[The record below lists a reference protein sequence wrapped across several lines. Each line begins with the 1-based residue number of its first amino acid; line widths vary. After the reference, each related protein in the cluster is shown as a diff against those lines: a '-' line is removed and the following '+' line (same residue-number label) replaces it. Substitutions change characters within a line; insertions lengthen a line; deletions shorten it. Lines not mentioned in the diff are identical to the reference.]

1 MTLKELKELFKKLQQ
16 LKAKKIE
23 IYSNDDLSKNQMDKE
38 FKKIETNI
46 QILEDILARYN
57 KIYNV
62 KAKTLSKYLIEVIES
77 EIPNSS
83 VCCSHHCS
91 GKYVEQEHFYGYH
104 TYFAGNAFMLL
115 EIRTKNSHDVIRL
128 FNRDINENLSNSID
142 YILGYYQIN
151 ISELLNNTTKKHI
164 GLIRK
169 ACWLAIEE
177 TLKTKNKE
185 LIQSNE
191 DQKSLINKKIAELQ
205 KQAELL
211 ETKNNLIKN
220 EETTVFTTKEIEDIT
235 KKI

>member
-46 QILEDILARYN
+46 EILEAILAKYN
-57 KIYNV
+57 KIYNI
-62 KAKTLSKYLIEVIES
+62 KAKTLSKHLIKVIEN

-83 VCCSHHCS
+83 VSCSHHCS

-104 TYFAGNAFMLL
+104 TYYVGNTFMHV
-115 EIRTKNSHDVIRL
+115 EIRTKNSNDVIQL
-128 FNRDINENLSNSID
+128 FYRDINENLSNSID
-142 YILGYYQIN
+142 YILGYYEIN
-151 ISELLNNTTKKHI
+151 VLELLNNTSKKHI

-177 TLKTKNKE
+177 TLKTNNKE

-205 KQAELL
+205 QQALLL

-220 EETTVFTTKEIEDIT
+220 EETTLFTNKEMEDIS

>member
-1 MTLKELKELFKKLQQ
+1 MTLKEIKDLFKELQQ

-38 FKKIETNI
+38 FEKIATNI
-46 QILEDILARYN
+46 QMLEDVLAKYN
-57 KIYNV
+57 KIFNI
-62 KAKTLSKYLIEVIES
+62 KAKTFSKHITEVIES

-83 VCCSHHCS
+83 VCCSHHCT

-104 TYFAGNAFMLL
+104 TYYVGNAFMLV
-115 EIRTKNSHDVIRL
+115 EIKTKNSIDTIQL
-128 FNRDINENLSNSID
+128 FYRNINENLSHSIN
-142 YILGYYQIN
+142 YILGDYTIN
-151 ISELLNNTTKKHI
+151 ILELLNNTSKKHI
-164 GLIRK
+164 GLMRK

-185 LIQSNE
+185 LLQSNN